1 LANVKKK
8 YKVIKKE
15 ENMKPYAQLD
25 KAELSALKN
34 ELDAAFLKHKEKGK
48 KLNMTR
54 GVPSDEQLSL
64 CNGMLTCLSAEDYK
78 SAAGADCRN
87 YGGIDGI
94 SEIKKIF
101 ADLLDLSPDE
111 VIVGGNS
118 SLALMFDN
126 IASNMSHGVREG
138 QSWQSQGQ
146 VKFLC
151 PVPGYDRH
159 FTICK
164 YFHIEMI
171 PIKMGDEGPD
181 MDAVEKA
188 VSSDPMIK
196 GIWCVPKYSNP
207 TGIVYSD
214 ETVKRFARLKPAA
227 ADFRIYW
234 DNAYAIHDLGNTQK
248 SIPNIIRLCEEA
260 GNPNMPLMFAS
271 FSKVSFAGASVTC
284 MASSKSNCDYIR
296 QRLTVQTIGP
306 DKLNQL
312 RHARFFKD
320 AAGVMAHMEKHAAIL
335 RPKFRMVTDILR
347 RELGGLGIA
356 EWTEPEGGYFVSFD
370 SLAGCAKRIVSLCA
384 EAGVSLTPA
393 GATFPNGDDPQDRN
407 IRIAPTCPPL
417 AELEQAL
424 EIFCAA
430 VKLAAVEKYSIK

>member
-1 LANVKKK
+1 
-8 YKVIKKE
+8 
-15 ENMKPYAQLD
+15 MKPYAQMNT
-25 KAELSALKN
+25 AELKSLRD
-34 ELDAAFLKHKEKGK
+34 ELDRDFSKYKEKGK

-54 GVPSDEQLSL
+54 GVPSVEQLSL
-64 CNGMLTCLSAEDYK
+64 CNEMLTCLSTEDYI
-78 SAAGADCRN
+78 AANGIDCRN
-87 YGGIDGI
+87 YGGLDGI
-94 SEIKKIF
+94 PEMKKIF
-101 ADLLDLSPDE
+101 ADLLDISSDE

-126 IASNMSHGVREG
+126 VAVNMSHGVRDG
-138 QSWQSQGQ
+138 DPWQTQGH

-151 PVPGYDRH
+151 PAPGYDRH

-171 PIKMGDEGPD
+171 PVAMGNDGPD

-214 ETVKRFARLKPAA
+214 ETVRRFAKLKPAA
-227 ADFRIYW
+227 GDFRIYW
-234 DNAYAIHDLGNTQK
+234 DNAYAFHYLG
-248 SIPNIIRLCEEA
+248 SSHAEIPNIIRLCEEA
-260 GNPNMPLMFAS
+260 GNPNMPLVFAS
-271 FSKVSFAGASVTC
+271 FSKVSFAGASVSC
-284 MASSKSNCDYIR
+284 IASSKSNCDFIR

-320 AAGVMAHMEKHAAIL
+320 APGVMAHMEKHAAIL
-335 RPKFRMVTDILR
+335 RPKFKLVSDTLS
-347 RELGGLGIA
+347 RELDGLGIA
-356 EWTEPEGGYFVSFD
+356 QWTEPKGGYFVSFD
-370 SLAGCAKRIVSLCA
+370 SLDGCAKKIVNLCA
-384 EAGVSLTPA
+384 EAGVALTPA
-393 GATFPNGDDPQDRN
+393 GATYPNGNDPKDSN
-407 IRIAPTCPPL
+407 IRIAPTFPPL
-417 AELEQAL
+417 AELGEAL

-430 VKLAAVEKYSIK
+430 VKLASAEKYLS

>member
-1 LANVKKK
+1 
-8 YKVIKKE
+8 
-15 ENMKPYAQLD
+15 MKPYAQMS
-25 KAELSALKN
+25 AQELTAVKN
-34 ELDAAFLKHKEKGK
+34 ELAGFLNKCKEKGR

-54 GVPSDEQLSL
+54 GVPSEEQLSL
-64 CNGMLTCLSAEDYK
+64 CNEMLTCLSAEDYI
-78 SAAGADCRN
+78 AANGIDCRN

-94 SEIKKIF
+94 PEMKKIF
-101 ADLLDLSPDE
+101 ADLLDIAPEE

-118 SLALMFDN
+118 SLSIMFDN
-126 IASNMSHGVREG
+126 IASNMSHGVRDG
-138 QSWQSQGQ
+138 APWQSQGQ

-151 PVPGYDRH
+151 PSPGYDRH

-171 PIKMGDEGPD
+171 PVALGQDGPD
-181 MDAVEKA
+181 MNAVEKA

-214 ETVKRFARLKPAA
+214 ETVRRFAKLKPASD
-227 ADFRIYW
+227 DFRIYW
-234 DNAYAIHDLGNTQK
+234 DNAYAFHYLGDVHAQ
-248 SIPNIIRLCEEA
+248 IPNIIRLCEEA
-260 GNPNMPLMFAS
+260 GSPNMPLVFAS
-271 FSKVSFAGASVTC
+271 FSKVSFAGASVSC
-284 MASSKSNCDYIR
+284 IASSKSNCDFIR

-335 RPKFRMVTDILR
+335 RHKFKLVSDTLR
-347 RELGGLGIA
+347 REFDGLGIA
-356 EWTEPEGGYFVSFD
+356 DWTEPTGGYFVSFN
-370 SLAGCAKRIVSLCA
+370 SIEGCAKKIVALCA
-384 EAGVSLTPA
+384 DAGVALTPA
-393 GATFPNGDDPQDRN
+393 GATYPNGNDPKDSN
-407 IRIAPTCPPL
+407 IRIAPTFPPIG
-417 AELEQAL
+417 ELGEAL

-430 VKLAAVEKYSIK
+430 VKLASAEKYLSSKS

>member
-1 LANVKKK
+1 
-8 YKVIKKE
+8 
-15 ENMKPYAQLD
+15 MKQYAQLN

-34 ELDAAFLKHKEKGK
+34 ELDAAFFKHKEKGK

-64 CNGMLTCLSAEDYK
+64 CNEMLTCLSAEDYK
-78 SAAGADCRN
+78 SVNGSDCRN
-87 YGGIDGI
+87 YGGLDGI
-94 SEIKKIF
+94 PEIKKIF
-101 ADLLDLSPDE
+101 ADLLDLSSDE

-126 IASNMSHGVREG
+126 VASNMSHGVREG
-138 QSWQSQGQ
+138 QPWQSQGQ

-171 PIKMGDEGPD
+171 PIEMGHDGPD

-188 VSSDPMIK
+188 AASDPMIK
-196 GIWCVPKYSNP
+196 GIWCVPKFSNP

-234 DNAYAIHDLGNTQK
+234 DNAYAFHDLGNAQK
-248 SIPNIIRLCEEA
+248 TIPNIIRLCEEA

-296 QRLTVQTIGP
+296 QRLTAQTIGP

-335 RPKFRMVTDILR
+335 KPKFRLVTDTLR
-347 RELGGLGIA
+347 RELGELGIA
-356 EWTEPEGGYFVSFD
+356 EWTEPEGGYFVSFN
-370 SLAGCAKRIVSLCA
+370 SPAGCAKRIVSLCA

-393 GATFPNGDDPQDRN
+393 GATYPNGHDPQDRN
-407 IRIAPTCPPL
+407 IRIAPTCPPF

-430 VKLAAVEKYSIK
+430 VKLAAVEKYSINQN

>member
-1 LANVKKK
+1 
-8 YKVIKKE
+8 
-15 ENMKPYAQLD
+15 MKPYTQLNAQ
-25 KAELSALKN
+25 ELSVLKN
-34 ELDAAFLKHKEKGK
+34 ELSAVFAQHKEKGK

-64 CNGMLTCLSAEDYK
+64 CNEMLTCLSTEDYK
-78 SAAGADCRN
+78 AANGADCRN

-94 SEIKKIF
+94 PEMKKIF
-101 ADLLDLSPDE
+101 ADLLELTMDE

-118 SLALMFDN
+118 SLSLMFDN
-126 IASNMSHGVREG
+126 VAVNMSHGVRDG
-138 QSWQSQGQ
+138 QPWQSQGQ

-171 PIKMGDEGPD
+171 PVAMGQDGPD
-181 MDAVEKA
+181 MGAVEAA
-188 VSSDPMIK
+188 VNSDPMIK

-207 TGIVYSD
+207 TGIVYSA
-214 ETVKRFARLKPAA
+214 ETVRRFSKLKPAA
-227 ADFRIYW
+227 DDFRIYW
-234 DNAYAIHDLGNTQK
+234 DNAYAFHDLGNAQK
-248 SIPNIIRLCEEA
+248 IIPNIIRLCEEA
-260 GNPNMPLMFAS
+260 GNPNMPLVFAS

-296 QRLTVQTIGP
+296 QRLIAQTIGP

-312 RHARFFKD
+312 RHAHFFKD
-320 AAGVMAHMEKHAAIL
+320 ALGVMAHMEKHAAIL
-335 RPKFRMVTDILR
+335 KPKFELVTDTLR

-356 EWTEPEGGYFVSFD
+356 EWTEPEGGYFVSFN
-370 SLAGCAKRIVSLCA
+370 SLEGCAKEIVSLCA
-384 EAGVSLTPA
+384 QAGVVLTPA
-393 GATFPNGDDPQDRN
+393 GATYPNGSDPQDRN

-417 AELEQAL
+417 AELGQAL

-430 VKLAAVEKYSIK
+430 VKLAAVEKLNARASRQVN

>member
-1 LANVKKK
+1 MINKDEIMKQYSQMNKVEISAVKG
-8 YKVIKKE
+8 E
-15 ENMKPYAQLD
+15 LD
-25 KAELSALKN
+25 KAFSKYAEI
-34 ELDAAFLKHKEKGK
+34 GR

-54 GVPSDEQLSL
+54 GVPSDEQLAL
-64 CNGMLTCLSAEDYK
+64 CNELLTDLSVNDYK
-78 SAAGADCRN
+78 SANGTDCRN
-87 YGGIDGI
+87 YGGLDGI
-94 SEIKKIF
+94 PEMKKMF
-101 ADLLDLSPDE
+101 ADLLDLTPDE

-126 IASNMSHGVREG
+126 VAVNMSHGVRDG
-138 QSWQSQGQ
+138 LPWQSQGK

-171 PIKMGDEGPD
+171 PVVMGADGPD
-181 MDAVEKA
+181 MNTIEKL

-214 ETVKRFARLKPAA
+214 ETVRRFSKLKPAA
-227 ADFRIYW
+227 DDFRIYW
-234 DNAYAIHDLGNTQK
+234 DNAYAFHDLDGTNAK
-248 SIPNIIRLCEEA
+248 IPNIIRLCEEN
-260 GNPNMPLMFAS
+260 GNPNMPLVFAS

-296 QRLTVQTIGP
+296 QRLTAQTIGP

-312 RHARFFKD
+312 RHVRFFKD
-320 AAGVMAHMEKHAAIL
+320 AAGVMAHMKKHAAIL
-335 RPKFRMVTDILR
+335 QPKFKLVSDTLR
-347 RELGGLGIA
+347 RELDGLGIA
-356 EWTEPEGGYFVSFD
+356 EWTEPAGGYFVSFNA
-370 SLAGCAKRIVSLCA
+370 LEGCAKRIVELCA
-384 EAGVSLTPA
+384 QAGVALTPA
-393 GATFPNGDDPQDRN
+393 GATYPNGIDPQDRN

-417 AELEQAL
+417 ADLGAAL
-424 EIFCAA
+424 EIFCTA
-430 VKLAAVEKYSIK
+430 VKLASAEKYLAE